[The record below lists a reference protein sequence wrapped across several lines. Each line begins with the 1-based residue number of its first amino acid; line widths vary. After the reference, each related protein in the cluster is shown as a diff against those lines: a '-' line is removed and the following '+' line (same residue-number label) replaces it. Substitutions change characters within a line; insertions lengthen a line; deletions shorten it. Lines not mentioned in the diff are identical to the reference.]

1 MNKMEKI
8 FDCFFENVKKR
19 LNYRKDFTK
28 FGEDS
33 IRYDFFI
40 ALQEQC
46 KIEPYLFHLE
56 HPFPETEFVKIKIPK
71 EKGQGQGRYDE
82 KPEFDLRID
91 ATKSLTKGIVAEFGF
106 FREPIT
112 AEPDSTGSMGK
123 ILNEISRLCLLKN
136 YKDYKEHKA
145 LLIIVTDENM
155 IYYGKPYK
163 DGKKKR
169 GRQPKVLIENEI
181 IVNEKLLSL
190 LGVTIKK
197 SIKQGFTK
205 KLDEYKITP
214 IAKRIYSR
222 IELDPISNKEWGIWI
237 WEIECKKN

>member
-1 MNKMEKI
+1 MEKI
-8 FDCFFENVKKR
+8 FDQFFDNVSKR
-19 LNYRKDFTK
+19 LDYQKDFTK

-33 IRYDFFI
+33 VRYDFFHAI
-40 ALQEQC
+40 QTVCQMD
-46 KIEPYLFHLE
+46 PHFFYLE
-56 HPFPETEFVKIKIPK
+56 HPFPETEFVRKKKIKK
-71 EKGQGQGRYDE
+71 TGRGRKDE

-145 LLIIVTDENM
+145 LLIIVTDEKM

-169 GRQPKVLIENEI
+169 GIQPKVLIEDEI

-190 LGVTIKK
+190 LGVTMKK

-205 KLDEYKITP
+205 RLDKYKITP